1 MIYSPRL
8 SGRRGFWRN
17 ALKTAVHFGAGNIG
31 RGFLGQLYF
40 ESGYRTVFVDVM
52 EPVVD
57 ALRARNSYPIDIVDE
72 QPERIVVEH
81 VDAVN
86 GRDLDAVAE
95 VIAEADIASTAV
107 GVNALPYIVPALAKG
122 LQRRFEQG
130 GAPLDIIVC
139 ENLIHAGSFLREK
152 VRAQLPESCHAA
164 LDAQV
169 GFVEASIGRMVPVM
183 TAAHRAAD
191 PLLVCVEA
199 YCELPVDRDAFRGPI
214 PEIAHLKPIPNFGA
228 YVERK
233 LFVHNMSHAA
243 TAYLGRLHG
252 HEYIW
257 QAIRD
262 EQVREMVAAATA
274 ESCEALARRRG
285 LDRHELEAHRL
296 DLERRYRNKALA
308 DQVERVARD
317 PVRKLGP
324 EDRII
329 GAAKQ
334 CVEAGVDPRYI
345 SLIAAAAMHY
355 ENPDDPG
362 AVRVREL
369 YRSGGTSAVLKEIG
383 KIDAGSP
390 IIAWVADGEEQLRRE
405 GWIN

>member
-1 MIYSPRL
+1 
-8 SGRRGFWRN
+8 
-17 ALKTAVHFGAGNIG
+17 LKTAVHFGAGNIG

-57 ALRARNSYPIDIVDE
+57 ALRARHGYPIDIVGDE
-72 QPERIVVEH
+72 TERILVEH

-86 GRDLDAVAE
+86 GRDLEAVAE
-95 VIAEADIASTAV
+95 VVAKADIASTAV

-122 LQRRFEQG
+122 LARRFEQG
-130 GAPLDIIVC
+130 GAPLDVIVC

-152 VRAQLPESCHAA
+152 LRAQLPHSCHAA

-183 TAAHRAAD
+183 TGAQKAAD

-199 YCELPVDRDAFRGPI
+199 FCELPVDRDAFRGPI
-214 PEIAHLKPIPNFGA
+214 PEIAHLKPIPDFGA

-243 TAYLGRLHG
+243 TAYLGKLHG

-262 EQVREMVAAATA
+262 DKVRELVAAATA

-285 LDRHELEAHRL
+285 LDRAELEAHRL
-296 DLERRYRNKALA
+296 DLVRRYHNKALA

-334 CVEAGVDPRYI
+334 CVEAGVDPRHI
-345 SLIAAAAMHY
+345 ALVAAAAMHY
-355 ENPDDPG
+355 ENPEDPG

-369 YRSGGTSAVLKEIG
+369 YRGGGTFAVLQEIG
-383 KIDAGSP
+383 QIDAGSP
-390 IIAWVADGEEQLRRE
+390 IVAWVADGEEQLRRE

>member
-1 MIYSPRL
+1 
-8 SGRRGFWRN
+8 
-17 ALKTAVHFGAGNIG
+17 LKTAVHFGAGNIG

-40 ESGYRTVFVDVM
+40 ESGFRTVFVDVV

-57 ALRARNSYPIDIVDE
+57 ALHARGAYPIDIVEE
-72 QPERIVVEH
+72 QTERILVGH

-86 GRDLDAVAE
+86 GSDLEAVAE
-95 VIAEADIASTAV
+95 ALAGADIASTAV

-122 LQRRFEQG
+122 IALRLERG
-130 GAPLDIIVC
+130 GGPLDIIVC

-152 VRAQLPESCHAA
+152 LRAQLPENHHTA
-164 LDAQV
+164 LDAQI

-183 TAAHRAAD
+183 TEAQRAED
-191 PLLVCVEA
+191 PLLVCVEP
-199 YCELPVDRDAFRGPI
+199 YCELPVAKDAFRGPI
-214 PEIAHLKPIPNFGA
+214 PEIAHLKPISNFDA

-233 LFVHNMSHAA
+233 LFVHNLSHAA
-243 TAYLGRLHG
+243 TAYLGKLRG

-262 EQVREMVAAATA
+262 EKVRELVAAATA

-285 LDRHELEAHRL
+285 LDRHDLETHRL
-296 DLERRYRNKALA
+296 DLERRYHNKALA

-324 EDRII
+324 EDRIV
-329 GAAKQ
+329 GAARQ
-334 CVEAGVDPRYI
+334 CVAAGVDPRYI
-345 SLIAAAAMHY
+345 ALIAAAAVHY
-355 ENPDDPG
+355 ETPGDPG
-362 AVRVREL
+362 AVRVRDL
-369 YRSGGTSAVLKEIG
+369 YRGGGIAAVLKEISQ
-383 KIDAGSP
+383 IDAGSP
-390 IIAWVADGEEQLRRE
+390 IVAWAADGEEQLRRE

>member
-1 MIYSPRL
+1 M
-8 SGRRGFWRN
+8 
-17 ALKTAVHFGAGNIG
+17 KTAVHFGAGNIG

-40 ESGYRTVFVDVM
+40 ESGYRTVFVDVV
-52 EPVVD
+52 EPVVE
-57 ALRARNSYPIDIVDE
+57 ALRSRNCYPIRIVDE
-72 QPERIVVEH
+72 TPENILVER

-95 VIAEADIASTAV
+95 VIASADIASTAV
-107 GVNALPYIVPALAKG
+107 GVNALPFIVPALAKG
-122 LQRRFEQG
+122 LQRRFEQDG
-130 GAPLDIIVC
+130 GPLDIIVC

-152 VRAQLPESCHAA
+152 VRAQLPEAWHAA
-164 LDAQV
+164 LDEKV

-183 TAAHRAAD
+183 ADAQKLED
-191 PLLVCVEA
+191 PLLVCVEP

-214 PEIAHLKPIPNFGA
+214 PEIAHLKPIANFEA

-233 LFVHNMSHAA
+233 LFVHNLSHAA
-243 TAYLGRLHG
+243 TAYLGRLRG

-262 EQVREMVAAATA
+262 EKVCELVAAATA

-285 LDRHELEAHRL
+285 LDRADLEAHRL
-296 DLERRYRNKALA
+296 DLVHRYHNKALA

-334 CVEAGVDPRYI
+334 CVEAGVDPRYVA
-345 SLIAAAAMHY
+345 LIAAAAVHY
-355 ENPDDPG
+355 ESPGDPG
-362 AVRVREL
+362 AVRVGEL
-369 YRSGGTSAVLKEIG
+369 YRSGGIEAVLKEISQ
-383 KIDAGSP
+383 IDAGSP
-390 IIAWVADGEEQLRRE
+390 IAAWAADGEEQLRRE